1 MAPVVWLGKLR
12 LGETKSVLCLGLEP
26 RSPTDVPAVSVYIH
40 VKWCL
45 GRVGLLS
52 FRIQIFVV

>member
-1 MAPVVWLGKLR
+1 MVPILWMGKLR
-12 LGETKSVLCLGLEP
+12 LREEKRILYLGVEP
-26 RSPTDVPAVSVYIH
+26 RSPTDVPGVSIYIH

-45 GRVGLLS
+45 GRVRHPS